1 MLLFMLVLLAG
12 CKDSEDG
19 AEKDAGAGELGTQDN
34 LEETKKMN
42 EQGNSAGDGQQSKTE
57 QQGLQELP
65 EQDND
70 FAGKQQQNE
79 GKEEGQKKSRPE
91 GWELEFASEDWGLSF
106 GEPGTQPVGNA
117 SAEDLA
123 WYDAY
128 FMEIG
133 RAHV

>member
-42 EQGNSAGDGQQSKTE
+42 EQGNSAGGGQQSKTE

-79 GKEEGQKKSRPE
+79 GKEKQDGGMGIGIFIGGLGAFFWGARNTARGQCFRR
-91 GWELEFASEDWGLSF
+91 GFGL
-106 GEPGTQPVGNA
+106 V
-117 SAEDLA
+117 
-123 WYDAY
+123 
-128 FMEIG
+128 
-133 RAHV
+133 